1 MSHMLSKIQFTVL
14 QLSGI
19 IVLGLAFAST
29 SAAQQQVSPHPPE
42 STTLQQDDRKSNE
55 LAKPAKKEKPTVSAK
70 RKEELLAFVQEHHSE
85 LAPLLDQLETSN
97 ALRYRQAIRGLN
109 RTVSRLEAVKKRR
122 PDRYPLAL
130 KHWILESRISVTAA
144 KLSLNESDEVRA
156 ELESLVTELQSNT
169 LIRLK
174 KEQET
179 LGQRQKK
186 TQARIQE
193 IESNGPK
200 LIEQKIKQLTAKRS
214 RSKKNDASQLKKDQ
228 QSE

>member
-1 MSHMLSKIQFTVL
+1 MNK
-14 QLSGI
+14 
-19 IVLGLAFAST
+19 
-29 SAAQQQVSPHPPE
+29 
-42 STTLQQDDRKSNE
+42 
-55 LAKPAKKEKPTVSAK
+55 
-70 RKEELLAFVQEHHSE
+70 
-85 LAPLLDQLETSN
+85 
-97 ALRYRQAIRGLN
+97 
-109 RTVSRLEAVKKRR
+109 TVSRLEAVKKRR

-130 KHWILESRISVTAA
+130 KHWILESRISVMAA

-228 QSE
+228 QSK